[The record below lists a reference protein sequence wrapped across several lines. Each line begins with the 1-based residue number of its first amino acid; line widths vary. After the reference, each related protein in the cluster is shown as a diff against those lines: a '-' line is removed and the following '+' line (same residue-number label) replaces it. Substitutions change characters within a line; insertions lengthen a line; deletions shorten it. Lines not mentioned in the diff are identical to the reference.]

1 MKYNNIDAVVGVYI
15 IFKLKNKSINKQ
27 KYK

>member
-1 MKYNNIDAVVGVYI
+1 MKYNNIEAVVGVYI
-15 IFKLKNKSINKQ
+15 IFKLKNQSINKQ

>member
-15 IFKLKNKSINKQ
+15 IFKLKKQSINKQ